1 MGGPGGR
8 GEPWRAGADLA
19 LEHAAGVGRHVVEDD
34 VGGRGVAEH
43 LYSTVQYSTVQY
55 STAPPARTSGTSWC
69 SGPRS
74 GCTWGWWEDYK

>member
-1 MGGPGGR
+1 MSSSPTICRWVVLEAVANRGGPALTYSTVQYSTVQ
-8 GEPWRAGADLA
+8 WRAGADLA

-55 STAPPARTSGTSWC
+55 STV
-69 SGPRS
+69 
-74 GCTWGWWEDYK
+74 

>member
-19 LEHAAGVGRHVVEDD
+19 LEHAAGVGRDVVEDD

-43 LYSTVQYSTVQY
+43 LQPRHQEHRR
-55 STAPPARTSGTSWC
+55 ARVLRRDVPG
-69 SGPRS
+69 
-74 GCTWGWWEDYK
+74 DYK

>member
-43 LYSTVQYSTVQY
+43 LYSTVQYSTV
-55 STAPPARTSGTSWC
+55 
-69 SGPRS
+69 
-74 GCTWGWWEDYK
+74 